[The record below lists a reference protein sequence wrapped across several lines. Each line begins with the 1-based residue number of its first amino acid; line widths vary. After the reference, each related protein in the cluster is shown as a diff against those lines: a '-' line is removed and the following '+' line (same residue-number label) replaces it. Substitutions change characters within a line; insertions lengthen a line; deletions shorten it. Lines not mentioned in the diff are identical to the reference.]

1 MQTLPQPADSL
12 GEARPV
18 SEILSRADPADMPAM
33 RAGLSFLTSAG
44 AELAAALEKSH
55 QENQRLNAIISALPP
70 EWVQAATTG
79 EAFPDFGALRAELE
93 LLKDERI
100 DLRGQL
106 VERDQLIEA
115 LNQQV
120 VQIDTEEDARL
131 ALEAPQPQPSP
142 EAEALAALQAE
153 MESVSLAR
161 AQAEDGLRTSEA
173 ELADVE
179 QQLAGLSADLL
190 AALPEDV
197 RAQLAATPAADEQ
210 TEDRRQ
216 RRAMRLGALAAASS
230 ALLERSQQGDA
241 LADQA
246 NSRAAAIQADLEAA
260 SSARMALEA
269 DLNEKVQTL
278 EDLQNQVES
287 LEAESEGLNAQI
299 EQLKEQTVALQGQL
313 DAALA
318 AKAAAEEQLVAREGE
333 LAELNQQIDSVSQQ
347 LRTVLPEDVLAQI
360 TAADAAAPDEEAPG
374 EEMAEDGEM
383 VPRGAAPKML
393 GLGALVAGVTAAVDL
408 SQQKSHAA
416 EEASGLLGSVE
427 EQRVSLESALGEKE
441 QAIAALNAQIEA
453 LNAQSADVQAQLDAA
468 LAATAG
474 LEQQVGERDGL
485 LNDLQGQMQD
495 AVSRL
500 QEIVPAEYLPQ
511 PEVVEAAETEVVEG
525 EAVESEAVEGEG
537 GAVKV
542 AGLAALVSGV
552 AALVDRHSSTAL
564 DLQAQLD
571 GLGQEKA
578 ALEATLEAKLGELA
592 SYNDYSLNLQGQV
605 NELAARATSA
615 DAALALKEQ
624 AEVEAQAQIEAL
636 NAQIEALNSQAAA
649 LTVQIEDLQSQ
660 LDAVTGAK
668 TELEQTLQAT
678 QAQLDAAQAD
688 LAQIEEESARAL
700 GSRAA
705 GLGAVGAGVAA
716 VSALRDKE
724 AELAEANNQLLAL
737 QAQVNELAAGN
748 TDVDALR
755 GQLEE
760 LSGAKI
766 DVEGQLTQRDAE
778 LADLRSQLAAL
789 QEQQAAMVEERA
801 SLQAELVH
809 MEEESEEVNALRS
822 AALSFESASTLSE
835 ALSRLPAFKTS
846 AASAA
851 IVAGVQPVLSPRIQ
865 ALTDVVGIGSAY
877 QQRLYTA
884 GVGTYW
890 ELSSLPDAELETI
903 LKIPE
908 LQRARIEFED
918 TRADAYQWAQKTG
931 TIGLLWDGDHV
942 DDFEPLPGVGKTF
955 EKRLY
960 EAGITTYEQL
970 IECGNER
977 LAEIVKAPPMREIDY
992 GAWKERAQQFLVERQ
1007 AAQPAE
1013 PDQPSE

>member
-1 MQTLPQPADSL
+1 
-12 GEARPV
+12 
-18 SEILSRADPADMPAM
+18 
-33 RAGLSFLTSAG
+33 
-44 AELAAALEKSH
+44 
-55 QENQRLNAIISALPP
+55 
-70 EWVQAATTG
+70 
-79 EAFPDFGALRAELE
+79 
-93 LLKDERI
+93 
-100 DLRGQL
+100 
-106 VERDQLIEA
+106 
-115 LNQQV
+115 
-120 VQIDTEEDARL
+120 
-131 ALEAPQPQPSP
+131 
-142 EAEALAALQAE
+142 
-153 MESVSLAR
+153 
-161 AQAEDGLRTSEA
+161 
-173 ELADVE
+173 
-179 QQLAGLSADLL
+179 
-190 AALPEDV
+190 
-197 RAQLAATPAADEQ
+197 
-210 TEDRRQ
+210 
-216 RRAMRLGALAAASS
+216 
-230 ALLERSQQGDA
+230 
-241 LADQA
+241 
-246 NSRAAAIQADLEAA
+246 
-260 SSARMALEA
+260 
-269 DLNEKVQTL
+269 
-278 EDLQNQVES
+278 
-287 LEAESEGLNAQI
+287 
-299 EQLKEQTVALQGQL
+299 
-313 DAALA
+313 
-318 AKAAAEEQLVAREGE
+318 
-333 LAELNQQIDSVSQQ
+333 
-347 LRTVLPEDVLAQI
+347 
-360 TAADAAAPDEEAPG
+360 
-374 EEMAEDGEM
+374 
-383 VPRGAAPKML
+383 
-393 GLGALVAGVTAAVDL
+393 
-408 SQQKSHAA
+408 
-416 EEASGLLGSVE
+416 
-427 EQRVSLESALGEKE
+427 
-441 QAIAALNAQIEA
+441 
-453 LNAQSADVQAQLDAA
+453 
-468 LAATAG
+468 
-474 LEQQVGERDGL
+474 
-485 LNDLQGQMQD
+485 
-495 AVSRL
+495 
-500 QEIVPAEYLPQ
+500 
-511 PEVVEAAETEVVEG
+511 
-525 EAVESEAVEGEG
+525 
-537 GAVKV
+537 
-542 AGLAALVSGV
+542 
-552 AALVDRHSSTAL
+552 
-564 DLQAQLD
+564 
-571 GLGQEKA
+571 
-578 ALEATLEAKLGELA
+578 
-592 SYNDYSLNLQGQV
+592 
-605 NELAARATSA
+605 
-615 DAALALKEQ
+615 
-624 AEVEAQAQIEAL
+624 
-636 NAQIEALNSQAAA
+636 
-649 LTVQIEDLQSQ
+649 
-660 LDAVTGAK
+660 
-668 TELEQTLQAT
+668 
-678 QAQLDAAQAD
+678 
-688 LAQIEEESARAL
+688 
-700 GSRAA
+700 
-705 GLGAVGAGVAA
+705 